1 MNLEKHI
8 HSFFWIFKNI
18 SYEKSTLNLKEDEY
32 EKIYKEEKLDI
43 SYSKMFS
50 YILKILV

>member
-1 MNLEKHI
+1 
-8 HSFFWIFKNI
+8 
-18 SYEKSTLNLKEDEY
+18 LKEDEY

-50 YILKILV
+50 YILKNIGLNVFEIKGFTKNCSKYIYPN